1 MRWWVAGL
9 GLAMSL
15 VACSSPPAAQGLAP
29 AANNP
34 PIPTSNPNEPWKL
47 TATAEA
53 IRPTVAAAPTRGVA
67 ATAAPLATR
76 VPPTAA
82 PPPTPPAAAGGYA
95 VTVNSWSDA
104 PPTTVAPAHGGLHY
118 VAFDVTIANRG
129 PRAAPYNP
137 LYFKVK
143 DAQDLEYSAALMASS
158 GRQTAALTAG
168 DLPPGEQV
176 RGLLVFEVP
185 EGGKL
190 TQLEYRPIQIGNS
203 ARVVTRLTE

>member
-1 MRWWVAGL
+1 MRWWVMGL

-15 VACSSPPAAQGLAP
+15 AACSSPPAAQGVAP
-29 AANNP
+29 AATSP

-53 IRPTVAAAPTRGVA
+53 VPATRAPVANGAAVA
-67 ATAAPLATR
+67 ATPRVATGVPAVVLTPTLAT
-76 VPPTAA
+76 
-82 PPPTPPAAAGGYA
+82 AAGGYA
-95 VTVNSWSDA
+95 ITVNSWSDA
-104 PPTTVAPAHGGLHY
+104 PPTVAAPAHGGLHY
-118 VAFDVTIANRG
+118 VAFDVTVANRG
-129 PRAAPYNP
+129 TRAAPYNP
-137 LYFKVK
+137 IYFKVK
-143 DAQDLEYSAALMASS
+143 DAADMEYSAALMASS

-185 EGGKL
+185 TGGKL
-190 TQLEYRPIQIGNS
+190 TQLEYRPIQIGNN